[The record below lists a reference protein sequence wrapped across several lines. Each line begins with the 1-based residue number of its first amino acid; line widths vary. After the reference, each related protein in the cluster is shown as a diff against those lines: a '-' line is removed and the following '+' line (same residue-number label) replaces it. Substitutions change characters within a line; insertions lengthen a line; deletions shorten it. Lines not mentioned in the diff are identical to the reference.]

1 MLIDIPINIKCD
13 GTCAAKGG
21 LSFDV
26 TIDGSVGL
34 CCFNMECDQTRAA
47 NGGERWGG
55 LSFDV
60 NLVDVNLNRT

>member
-1 MLIDIPINIKCD
+1 MECN

-34 CCFNMECDQTRAA
+34 CCFNMDCDQTRACEWA
-47 NGGERWGG
+47 AKGGVVCRSMLTW
-55 LSFDV
+55 SM
-60 NLVDVNLNRT
+60 